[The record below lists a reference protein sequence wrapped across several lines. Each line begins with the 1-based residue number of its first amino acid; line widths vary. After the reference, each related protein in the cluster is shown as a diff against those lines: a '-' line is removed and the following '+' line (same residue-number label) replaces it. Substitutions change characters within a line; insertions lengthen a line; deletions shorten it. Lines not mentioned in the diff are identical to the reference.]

1 MPIRFLRTLALDNV
15 GIEHQN
21 VLLGK
26 EGEHRMI
33 VDYTGRQFEITPKI
47 RKEVEAG
54 LAKLAKI
61 VGDNCSSKV
70 ILTAEKQRRI
80 AEITLTRR
88 TKTLVGHG
96 ESTDVLVAIDTAI
109 EHIEKQALKLNTRK
123 RDVKRAIKPAWKQE
137 AAEPELA
144 AAVGIASVTAV
155 PVVVHKFPARA
166 KITEAHLV
174 RSQESLALQPMTIEE
189 AVKECEFRDRG
200 VFIFRDKKGLVRVLH
215 RRKDG
220 KLELIEVL

>member
-1 MPIRFLRTLALDNV
+1 MN
-15 GIEHQN
+15 
-21 VLLGK
+21 
-26 EGEHRMI
+26 

-54 LAKLAKI
+54 LAKLVKI

-88 TKTLVGHG
+88 TKTFVGHG
-96 ESTDVLVAIDTAI
+96 EATDVLVAIDEALG
-109 EHIEKQALKLNTRK
+109 HIEKQALKLNTRK
-123 RDVKRAIKPAWKQE
+123 RDVKRAVKPVWKQE
-137 AAEPELA
+137 TQEAEEGLA
-144 AAVGIASVTAV
+144 VAVGTAAVTTV
-155 PVVVHKFPARA
+155 PVVVHKFPAKA
-166 KITEAHLV
+166 KMTEAHLV
-174 RSQESLALQPMTIEE
+174 KSQEAVAQQAMTIEE

-200 VFIFRDKKGLVRVLH
+200 VFIFRDKKGTVRVLH

-220 KLELIEVL
+220 KLELIEVP

>member
-1 MPIRFLRTLALDNV
+1 MALDNV
-15 GIEHQN
+15 GMEHQN
-21 VLLGK
+21 VMLGQG
-26 EGEHRMI
+26 GEHRMI

-54 LAKLAKI
+54 LAKLVKI

-96 ESTDVLVAIDTAI
+96 ESTDVLVAIDAAL

-137 AAEPELA
+137 VPEPELA
-144 AAVGIASVTAV
+144 VAVGTAAVTAV
-155 PVVVHKFPARA
+155 PVVVHKFPAKA

-174 RSQESLALQPMTIEE
+174 KSQDSIAVQPMTIEE
-189 AVKECEFRDRG
+189 AIKECEFRDRG
-200 VFIFRDKKGLVRVLH
+200 VFVFRDKKGTIRVLH
-215 RRKDG
+215 RRPDG
-220 KLELIEVL
+220 KLELIEVP

>member
-1 MPIRFLRTLALDNV
+1 MDGDAGVGYGSADGPPVARQHGVQRPLFSADTFFAALALDNA

-21 VLLGK
+21 VMLGQG
-26 EGEHRMI
+26 GEHRMI

-54 LAKLAKI
+54 LAKLVKI

-96 ESTDVLVAIDTAI
+96 ESTDVLVAIDEAL

-123 RDVKRAIKPAWKQE
+123 RDVKRAVKPAWKQR
-137 AAEPELA
+137 
-144 AAVGIASVTAV
+144 G
-155 PVVVHKFPARA
+155 ARA
-166 KITEAHLV
+166 RAGD
-174 RSQESLALQPMTIEE
+174 
-189 AVKECEFRDRG
+189 CRG
-200 VFIFRDKKGLVRVLH
+200 H
-215 RRKDG
+215 RGGHRG
-220 KLELIEVL
+220 SGGGA